1 MEQTP
6 QVTPEMYAELMEQQE
21 SQTQAPQQMQQ
32 PDPSQMQQGQP
43 QPQMQQPEQ
52 QPQAEPSPEDIEAA
66 KKTLGLDVVQSQL
79 ENLVTENVK
88 QAVSAKYPDIPFDVV
103 EKEIE
108 KVATIDPNFARS
120 MRTTQEG
127 MDMAYRAAMAAIKPQ
142 EKPDN
147 ITDGDN
153 GGGGHENSLDEAI
166 VKGEA
171 DDVGLG
177 DYILGIR

>member
-1 MEQTP
+1 
-6 QVTPEMYAELMEQQE
+6 MYAELAGE
-21 SQTQAPQQMQQ
+21 TMQQ
-32 PDPSQMQQGQP
+32 PTQTQVPQQQPTTEQQPPVQQPIEQP
-43 QPQMQQPEQ
+43 QP
-52 QPQAEPSPEDIEAA
+52 EPSPEDIEAA
-66 KKTLGLDVVQSQL
+66 KKTLGIDVVQSQL
-79 ENLVTENVK
+79 EELVTENVK

-108 KVATIDPNFARS
+108 KVAAIDPNFAKS
-120 MRTTQEG
+120 MRTTPEG

-153 GGGGHENSLDEAI
+153 GGGGQENSLDEAI
-166 VKGEA
+166 AKGEA

-177 DYILGIR
+177 DYILGIQ